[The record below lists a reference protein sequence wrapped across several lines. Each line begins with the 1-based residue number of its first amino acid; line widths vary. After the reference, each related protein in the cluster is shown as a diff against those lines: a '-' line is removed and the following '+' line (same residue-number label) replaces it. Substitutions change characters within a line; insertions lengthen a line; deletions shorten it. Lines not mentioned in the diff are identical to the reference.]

1 MKQSD
6 TENKSFFRI
15 IAGYHN
21 KLIGERDLLLGDL
34 QNMSNANTLSD
45 SIISKIK
52 ELSQLEV
59 QLDIIRKHFGQGA
72 ASDEQKTNKQSEP
85 TD

>member
-6 TENKSFFRI
+6 IENKSFFRI

-21 KLIGERDLLLGDL
+21 KLIGERDLLMGDL
-34 QNMSNANTLSD
+34 QNMAVTNTQSD
-45 SIISKIK
+45 LIISKIK

-59 QLDIIRKHFGQGA
+59 QLDIIRKHFAQDT
-72 ASDEQKTNKQSEP
+72 ASDEQTTNKQSKP